1 MGAFKNEKNG
11 TWYVQFRYTDWQG
24 LRQQK
29 LKRGFATKR
38 EAQAW
43 ERVFLMQKQAD
54 VNMSFESFVAL
65 YEKDVKPKLKLNT
78 WLSKEHIIRTKIL
91 PYFKKRKLSEI
102 TARDVIDWQNEIRQ
116 HTKSN
121 GESYSPD
128 YLKNVH
134 TQLSCIFN
142 HAIKYY
148 GLQINPAAKAGNM
161 GSEQP
166 KEMLFWTKEEY
177 LKFIDAMM
185 DKPML
190 YYAFEVLYWCGI
202 REGELLALT
211 PTDFDFEKK
220 TAAPDTSVGAD
231 DGQSVSK
238 NSDISITT
246 FKEEI
251 NDEVVN
257 PQESLEEMYRKIQRM
272 SDPAYLHTVTLD
284 ELMDNVFEVKSA
296 VIENLLYTGAY
307 ILAGAPKIGKSFL
320 VAQIAHHVSTG
331 QDLWGYKVHQGTVLY
346 LALEDDESHLQR
358 RMFRMFGVEG
368 TSSLHFATS
377 AKMIGSGLDEQL
389 EKFVREHSDPKLII
403 VDTLQKVREMVSD
416 NYSYSSDYEVIGKL
430 KQFADRHGVC
440 ILIVHHTR
448 KQPAGDSFEKISGIT
463 GLSGCADGSL
473 IMQKEKRTDGKAT
486 LEISGRDQPDQ
497 RLYLSKDQE
506 RLVWL
511 LDHAENELWKQPPDP
526 VLEAVAKIV
535 SDENREWEGSPTELT
550 EALRL
555 DMAVNRLTKHLNVN
569 ASRLLEEHQVKYENK
584 TKHAGR
590 RIRLTYMVEA
600 PMVEV
605 IK

>member
-1 MGAFKNEKNG
+1 MIDEK
-11 TWYVQFRYTDWQG
+11 
-24 LRQQK
+24 
-29 LKRGFATKR
+29 
-38 EAQAW
+38 
-43 ERVFLMQKQAD
+43 
-54 VNMSFESFVAL
+54 
-65 YEKDVKPKLKLNT
+65 
-78 WLSKEHIIRTKIL
+78 
-91 PYFKKRKLSEI
+91 KKM
-102 TARDVIDWQNEIRQ
+102 TARTR
-116 HTKSN
+116 
-121 GESYSPD
+121 
-128 YLKNVH
+128 
-134 TQLSCIFN
+134 
-142 HAIKYY
+142 
-148 GLQINPAAKAGNM
+148 
-161 GSEQP
+161 
-166 KEMLFWTKEEY
+166 
-177 LKFIDAMM
+177 
-185 DKPML
+185 
-190 YYAFEVLYWCGI
+190 
-202 REGELLALT
+202 LLAQMM
-211 PTDFDFEKK
+211 
-220 TAAPDTSVGAD
+220 
-231 DGQSVSK
+231 GQSISK
-238 NSDISITT
+238 NSGISITT
-246 FKEEI
+246 SKEEI

-257 PQESLEEMYRKIQRM
+257 PQESLEEMYKIQRM

-346 LALEDDESHLQR
+346 LALEDDESRLQR

-368 TSSLHFATS
+368 TSSLHFATN

-389 EKFVREHSDPKLII
+389 EKFVREHRDTKLII

-448 KQPAGDSFEKISGIT
+448 KQPAGDSFEKISGTT
-463 GLSGCADGSL
+463 GLSGCADGAL
-473 IMQKEKRTDGKAT
+473 IMQKKRTDGKAT
-486 LEISGRDQPDQ
+486 LEISGRNQPDQ
-497 RLYLSKDQE
+497 RLYLIKNQE

-511 LDHAENELWKQPPDP
+511 LDHAEKELWKQPPDP
-526 VLEAVAKIV
+526 VLEAVAKMV
-535 SDENREWEGSPTELT
+535 SDENREWEGSPTELA

-555 DMAVNRLTKHLNVN
+555 DMAVNRFTKHLNVN

-590 RIRLTYMVEA
+590 HIRLTYMVEA